1 MICVET
7 MTDLKEA
14 TLAVTAARTL
24 APAIPVMATMTF
36 EVTPRGFFTVMGVS
50 VKKAA
55 AGLKEAGAD
64 IIGSN
69 CGNGIEAMIGIARA
83 FKEHSDLPVAI
94 QANAGLPVSREGSLV
109 YPETP
114 AFVADKAPEL
124 LALGVQII
132 GGCCGTTPDHIRALR
147 QVIDLHLSKPR

>member
-14 TLAVTAARTL
+14 TLAVQAARTL

-36 EVTPRGFFTVMGVS
+36 EDTPRGFFTVMGVS

-55 AGLKEAGAD
+55 TGLKEAGAD

-69 CGNGIEAMIGIARA
+69 CGNGIEAMIAIART
-83 FKEHSDLPVAI
+83 FKEHSDLPIAI
-94 QANAGLPVSREGSLV
+94 QANAGLPLPGVNGLV

-114 AFVADKAPEL
+114 DFVAGKAPEL

-147 QVIDLHLSKPR
+147 KVIDLHLARPR